1 MTRVDRVVLSTLI
14 TALSITTWILTG
26 YAGAG
31 ALAFAGVAGIVWN
44 KRKQ

>member
-1 MTRVDRVVLSTLI
+1 MTREDRVVLSTLI

-31 ALAFAGVAGIVWN
+31 AFVLVGVAGILWN
-44 KRKQ
+44 RRKI